1 MGRAKRSMSYCK
13 ILTGL
18 LLACLATLVATPS
31 FAQDYPNRP
40 VRVIVGNSAGSLADV
55 VSRVVF
61 AKVSELL
68 GQQFLIDTRPGA
80 GGTIA
85 GEAVAKAIPDGYL
98 LLFGSDSV
106 MAIAPHLY
114 TKLGY
119 DPVKDFAGI
128 SMIAKIPYCIVV
140 HPSLGVKSVEEF
152 IRLAKARPGQI
163 NYSTG
168 GIGHATHMYMEMFQW
183 KAGIVLAHVPYK
195 GTGPATQAVLTG
207 EVGVSAMGLGP
218 VMPHMQSGK
227 LVGLAI
233 GGPGSGPSDLA
244 AGRFLGLTTQV
255 PVNMDMAVPGRA
267 PAGVPGI
274 TFHSRSYSRA
284 MRGLRP
290 AEVAVLEVLRMW
302 PSGVEDDWEAL
313 RNRVT
318 DLVTQGLVR
327 TEHMSAA
334 VAEERTPGARTL
346 WHELVDRLT
355 VSR

>member
-1 MGRAKRSMSYCK
+1 MDRAKRNMSYRK
-13 ILTGL
+13 V
-18 LLACLATLVATPS
+18 LAALPLAWLASLIAAPS

-85 GEAVAKAIPDGYL
+85 GEAVAKAVPDGYM

-128 SMIAKIPYCIVV
+128 SMIAKIPYGIVA

-152 IRLAKARPGQI
+152 IRLARARPGQI
-163 NYSTG
+163 NYSSG
-168 GIGHATHMYMEMFQW
+168 GIGHATHMNMEMLQW

-207 EVGVSAMGLGP
+207 EVGASAMGLGL
-218 VMPHMQSGK
+218 VLPHMQSGK

-233 GGPGSGPSDLA
+233 GGPR
-244 AGRFLGLTTQV
+244 AGDVLPNVPNLGRLV
-255 PVNMDMAVPGRA
+255 PDSEFIAWQAVFA
-267 PAGVPGI
+267 PAGTPQAIVEKLNA
-274 TFHSRSYSRA
+274 TF
-284 MRGLRP
+284 
-290 AEVAVLEVLRMW
+290 
-302 PSGVEDDWEAL
+302 
-313 RNRVT
+313 
-318 DLVTQGLVR
+318 
-327 TEHMSAA
+327 
-334 VAEERTPGARTL
+334 ARTMAAPEVVKRML
-346 WHELVDRLT
+346 DTGMTTVGSTPTELDQTVRKDISVNRELVKRMGLK
-355 VSR
+355 VE

>member
-1 MGRAKRSMSYCK
+1 MGRAKRNMSYCK
-13 ILTGL
+13 ILTAL

-168 GIGHATHMYMEMFQW
+168 GVGHATHMNMEMFQW

-227 LVGLAI
+227 LLGLAI
-233 GGPGSGPSDLA
+233 GGPRSGDVLPNVPNL
-244 AGRFLGLTTQV
+244 GRLV
-255 PVNMDMAVPGRA
+255 PDSEFIAWQAVFA
-267 PAGVPGI
+267 PAGTPQAIVEKLNA
-274 TFHSRSYSRA
+274 TFSRA
-284 MRGLRP
+284 MAAPEVVKRMLDTGMTTVGSTP
-290 AEVAVLEVLRMW
+290 AEMDQTVRRDISV
-302 PSGVEDDWEAL
+302 
-313 RNRVT
+313 NR
-318 DLVTQGLVR
+318 
-327 TEHMSAA
+327 
-334 VAEERTPGARTL
+334 
-346 WHELVDRLT
+346 ELVKRMGLK
-355 VSR
+355 VE